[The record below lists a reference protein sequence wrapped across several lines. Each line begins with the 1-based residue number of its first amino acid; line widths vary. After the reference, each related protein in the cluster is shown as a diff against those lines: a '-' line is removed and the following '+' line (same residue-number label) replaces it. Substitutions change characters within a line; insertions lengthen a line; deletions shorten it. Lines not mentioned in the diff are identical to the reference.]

1 MTAFSAAVVHLS
13 INSEDRSRRR
23 SIWSKNFPTQFWNCS
38 HFFWNLFSFLSSD
51 LSLEE
56 DFDLEEEPEDVE
68 EEEPE
73 EELPEE
79 LEEDP
84 LFNIGLYP
92 PPDPVPAYA

>member
-1 MTAFSAAVVHLS
+1 M
-13 INSEDRSRRR
+13 
-23 SIWSKNFPTQFWNCS
+23 
-38 HFFWNLFSFLSSD
+38 
-51 LSLEE
+51 EE
-56 DFDLEEEPEDVE
+56 DFDLEEESEDVE

-92 PPDPVPAYA
+92 PPVPVPAYA